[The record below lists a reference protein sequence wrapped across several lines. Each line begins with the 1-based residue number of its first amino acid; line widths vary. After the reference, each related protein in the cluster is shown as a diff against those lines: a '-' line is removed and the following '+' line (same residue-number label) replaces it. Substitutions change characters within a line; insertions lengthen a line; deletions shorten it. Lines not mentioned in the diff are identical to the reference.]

1 METSKQSIGKDEKAE
16 ILQSFSDL
24 PDDVL
29 ASLLIGVK
37 FGQMMG
43 RPNTESSAK

>member
-1 METSKQSIGKDEKAE
+1 METIKQVVEKNEKAE

-29 ASLLIGVK
+29 ASLLIGIK

-43 RPNTESSAK
+43 RSNTESSKK